1 MNKVMHICTA
11 HFAGTGRDFLNEVR
25 IFSQILNNLSDEIGL
40 STLHEKTSLSLY
52 YSIQHSL
59 PWLSQNR
66 SGHWIA
72 SVWLQIT

>member
-1 MNKVMHICTA
+1 MNKVMHICTV

-52 YSIQHSL
+52 YSI
-59 PWLSQNR
+59 
-66 SGHWIA
+66 
-72 SVWLQIT
+72 